1 MFGRKKRADVGT
13 YVDPPIAPL
22 APIERVVDEGALIY
36 VASARMALMNHIVVG
51 ALGDH
56 VDYEPHVLREVV
68 RAELERLAADNDDTA
83 ARLDASGTFEFQSD
97 MDEELAELK
106 RKDQRRRPEVHRL
119 IADLLRRCARSDI
132 DVEQLL
138 TQARTDAV
146 DAMFRAI
153 NARLSPAASVT
164 DDDYDAQRAQR
175 ISDFVEFDLLGARQS
190 TPPDRT
196 TDRKTEQK
204 AGRKSSQKTVRK

>member
-1 MFGRKKRADVGT
+1 MFGRKKRANVGT

-56 VDYEPHVLREVV
+56 IDYEPDVLREVV
-68 RAELERLAADNDDTA
+68 RAELHQLAADNDGTA
-83 ARLDASGTFEFQSD
+83 ARLESSSLVEFDSD
-97 MDEELAELK
+97 MPKVLAEQK
-106 RKDQRRRPEVHRL
+106 QEDQRRRPEVHRL
-119 IADLLRRCARSDI
+119 IADILRRCALSDI
-132 DVEQLL
+132 DVETLL
-138 TQARTDAV
+138 TQAQADAV

-153 NARLSPAASVT
+153 NARLSDAASVA

-175 ISDFVEFDLLGARQS
+175 IRDFVEFDLLGAEQS
-190 TPPDRT
+190 KVAEVPTGRGAAIPRYRT
-196 TDRKTEQK
+196 SR
-204 AGRKSSQKTVRK
+204 

>member
-83 ARLDASGTFEFQSD
+83 ARLEASGTFEFQSD

-138 TQARTDAV
+138 TQARADAI

-153 NARLSPAASVT
+153 QSRLLSPASAT
-164 DDDYDAQRAQR
+164 DPNYEEEKAAR
-175 ISDFVEFDLLGARQS
+175 ISAFVELDLFTALPETSA
-190 TPPDRT
+190 PPT
-196 TDRKTEQK
+196 
-204 AGRKSSQKTVRK
+204 